1 MGVKKEREEMKMT
14 NYYNGYLD
22 IKRLA
27 RQPDKKSRILAIIC
41 MLLFL
46 LLGVQIFSKFEYFYF
61 LKIKINISFLLIL
74 LMFLLSLSDLILEK
88 IGIFKTKYDYA
99 NESVL
104 KLSQRYGIKE
114 PENFIKFIETL
125 KTSYNMS
132 SDDINNYLNEKHSS
146 NLKNINE
153 YFEENSNIFM

>member
-61 LKIKINISFLLIL
+61 LKIKINISFLLTL

>member
-1 MGVKKEREEMKMT
+1 
-14 NYYNGYLD
+14 
-22 IKRLA
+22 
-27 RQPDKKSRILAIIC
+27 
-41 MLLFL
+41 
-46 LLGVQIFSKFEYFYF
+46 
-61 LKIKINISFLLIL
+61 
-74 LMFLLSLSDLILEK
+74 MFLLSLSDLILEK
-88 IGIFKTKYDYA
+88 IGIFKTTYDCA
-99 NESVL
+99 NESIL

>member
-1 MGVKKEREEMKMT
+1 MKMT

-22 IKRLA
+22 IKKLA

-41 MLLFL
+41 MFLFL
-46 LLGVQIFSKFEYFYF
+46 LSGVLIFLNFKYFYF
-61 LKIKINISFLLIL
+61 FKIKINVLFLLIL

>member
-1 MGVKKEREEMKMT
+1 MKMT

-22 IKRLA
+22 IKKLA

-74 LMFLLSLSDLILEK
+74 LIFLLSLSDLILEK
-88 IGIFKTKYDYA
+88 IGIFITKYDYT
-99 NESVL
+99 NKSVL

-132 SDDINNYLNEKHSS
+132 SDDINNYLNEKHLS
-146 NLKNINE
+146 NLKNINK

>member
-1 MGVKKEREEMKMT
+1 MKMT

-88 IGIFKTKYDYA
+88 IGIFKAKYDYA

>member
-1 MGVKKEREEMKMT
+1 MGVKKERIEMKMT

-22 IKRLA
+22 IKKLA

-74 LMFLLSLSDLILEK
+74 LIFLLSLSDLILEK
-88 IGIFKTKYDYA
+88 IGIFITKYDYT
-99 NESVL
+99 NKSVL

-132 SDDINNYLNEKHSS
+132 SDDINNYLNEKHLS
-146 NLKNINE
+146 NLKNINK

>member
-1 MGVKKEREEMKMT
+1 MT
-14 NYYNGYLD
+14 DYYNGYLD
-22 IKRLA
+22 IKKLA
-27 RQPDKKSRILAIIC
+27 KQPDKKSRILAIIC

-61 LKIKINISFLLIL
+61 LKIKINISFLLIS

>member
-1 MGVKKEREEMKMT
+1 MT

-22 IKRLA
+22 IKKLA

-74 LMFLLSLSDLILEK
+74 LIFLLSLSDLILEK
-88 IGIFKTKYDYA
+88 IGIFITKYDYT
-99 NESVL
+99 NKSVL
-104 KLSQRYGIKE
+104 KLSYRYGIKE

>member
-1 MGVKKEREEMKMT
+1 MKMT

-22 IKRLA
+22 IKKLA

-41 MLLFL
+41 MFLFL

-61 LKIKINISFLLIL
+61 LKIKINISFLLML

-88 IGIFKTKYDYA
+88 IGIFKTTYDYG

-114 PENFIKFIETL
+114 PENFVKFIETL
-125 KTSYNMS
+125 KITYHMS
-132 SDDINNYLNEKHSS
+132 SGDINNYLNEKYLS

-153 YFEENSNIFM
+153 YFKENCNIFM

>member
-1 MGVKKEREEMKMT
+1 MGIKKEREEMKMT

>member
-1 MGVKKEREEMKMT
+1 MKMT

-22 IKRLA
+22 IKKLA

-74 LMFLLSLSDLILEK
+74 LIFLLSLSDLILEK
-88 IGIFKTKYDYA
+88 IGIFITKYDYT
-99 NESVL
+99 NKSVL
-104 KLSQRYGIKE
+104 KLSYRYGIKE

>member
-1 MGVKKEREEMKMT
+1 MKMT

-61 LKIKINISFLLIL
+61 LKIKINISFLLTL

>member
-1 MGVKKEREEMKMT
+1 MKMI
-14 NYYNGYLD
+14 NYYNGYFD
-22 IKRLA
+22 IKELA
-27 RQPDKKSRILAIIC
+27 RQPDKKLRILAIIC
-41 MLLFL
+41 VFLFL
-46 LLGVQIFSKFEYFYF
+46 LLRVLIFLNFKYFYF

-74 LMFLLSLSDLILEK
+74 LIFLLSLSDLILEK
-88 IGIFKTKYDYA
+88 IGIFITKYDYT
-99 NESVL
+99 NKSVL
-104 KLSQRYGIKE
+104 KLSQRYSIKE

-146 NLKNINE
+146 NLKNINK